1 MGAGSSTDSTAA
13 SELANSLLTKLFTQ
27 TDMLSYLTMTDPK
40 ACANFDFSSVNP
52 AMQQNI
58 RAAGG
63 QVRILGGQADRTA
76 VCFEQAKGYSKC
88 FELYAAL
95 YPLLADGSVK
105 RSGIVMKGGRRTRR
119 QRGGGEL
126 VSGRKE
132 YTQITST
139 PLMALFLIKET
150 FYITHND
157 NYPQYDISL
166 YLSEKINAVTFSI
179 KDSDVASDTIRVKG
193 QANRGIGSGAEK
205 VECDIEL
212 TKVETDRY
220 EFSINNKKV
229 LVLQFNNGRWY
240 YYEVMDGVASENPI
254 ELGPR
259 IKAKLSPKLIQSI
272 KESIGFTGQPSSGSA
287 STSGSA
293 TAASV
298 SVSVTGAFFPPTV
311 GEVKKNLQNFKDTK
325 KNKPIA
331 LAIAR
336 ALMLLRPLD
345 PANSTGRAPTTQICA
360 KTFTFEGKDSHV
372 PRKGVAL
379 DKTYYFKSWMN
390 LYADT
395 GEMRA
400 GKYEW
405 VKGAEGMQELNL
417 AAEDLSILY
426 SQPTRDPKF
435 LSKPLPEF
443 ITLCKKYEG
452 EYYIDPKVIP
462 QIQKVVQ
469 QLMNVQKTHVGYA
482 NDILKK
488 VFDFKSDGTVAFRK
502 EILGREG
509 YARLSEL
516 CKQTRHMLF
525 QYYMSV
531 ESLFIQGVMIYEQA
545 LATNLLRPV

>member
-1 MGAGSSTDSTAA
+1 VKGSASRSLSPSAESVECEIEIKRTDTG
-13 SELANSLLTKLFTQ
+13 
-27 TDMLSYLTMTDPK
+27 P
-40 ACANFDFSSVNP
+40 
-52 AMQQNI
+52 
-58 RAAGG
+58 R
-63 QVRILGGQADRTA
+63 GQA
-76 VCFEQAKGYSKC
+76 
-88 FELYAAL
+88 
-95 YPLLADGSVK
+95 
-105 RSGIVMKGGRRTRR
+105 
-119 QRGGGEL
+119 
-126 VSGRKE
+126 
-132 YTQITST
+132 
-139 PLMALFLIKET
+139 
-150 FYITHND
+150 
-157 NYPQYDISL
+157 YD
-166 YLSEKINAVTFSI
+166 
-179 KDSDVASDTIRVKG
+179 
-193 QANRGIGSGAEK
+193 
-205 VECDIEL
+205 
-212 TKVETDRY
+212 
-220 EFSINNKKV
+220 FSINNV
-229 LVLQFNNGRWY
+229 RFLVLQTDSTEWFY
-240 YYEVMDGVASENPI
+240 SEVNEPNVSEPTPLKARG
-254 ELGPR
+254 E
-259 IKAKLSPKLIQSI
+259 AKLSPSLISRI
-272 KESIGFTGQPSSGSA
+272 KDTIGFTGQPSSGTGTG
-287 STSGSA
+287 STSG
-293 TAASV
+293 ASV
-298 SVSVTGAFFPPTV
+298 STSVTGAFFPPTV
-311 GEVKKNLQNFKDTK
+311 GEVKKNLQNFKEMK

-372 PRKGVAL
+372 PRKGVPL
-379 DKTYYFKSWMN
+379 EKTYYFKSWMN
-390 LYADT
+390 LYADS

-405 VKGAEGMQELNL
+405 VKGAEGMQELSM

-452 EYYIDPKVIP
+452 EYYIDPRVMP

-469 QLMNVQKTHVGYA
+469 QLMNIQKTHVGYA

-509 YARLSEL
+509 YARLSDL